1 MRRWFDV
8 VCLALLILSRSLPAC
23 SAPSADEE
31 GAAARLVAEPT
42 PFSPAFSPDRKDWA
56 DIGFDLSREMPV
68 SLRILNGPAEV
79 RVVPPADLQRCHGWL
94 GDRWRWN
101 GADGNGAAV
110 PDGVYELELL
120 AHLSFNW
127 RRGDAVRPPDGLL
140 REPHALAVEPKSGRL
155 WVAAATPAADVF
167 ERDGSFVRH
176 VEFTP
181 APGEQRFGALYAMAF
196 APDGKLLLLTRDA
209 LGEADAANGTL
220 RKLADLPDGAR
231 ADWLDDL
238 AVDAQGDLLFC
249 CARAGRVFRFHRD
262 GTPAG
267 ELPGIRNPVALAV
280 AGERLWVV
288 TEDARGGAVLRIDSF
303 ESAPATF
310 SPHVFGGTIPLLAPR
325 AIAALS
331 DGTVI
336 LSEGAGGPL
345 GPVGNG
351 PLFCRLDANGKVLA
365 QWGRRGSGT
374 NEVCFVSRL
383 AAAGGEF
390 YLSDHYGHHRVLRC
404 DADGLVRQAYAAPPG
419 ALVDPAGLL
428 RLNPDRL
435 LVLDAAL
442 SRGTS
447 FDRQGQPVSVFPFW
461 AALDT
466 GGGGAPLGVS
476 GDPRG
481 NRVHLLQGGKV
492 VTLDAAGA
500 PLGAIKLDTLVATY
514 GSIPPGLFVAPDGRL
529 FVTGSYAK
537 PPPADAPEFGK
548 LLVFDSAGTKRFA
561 VGIEGAA
568 LYGPLLPLPSDRL
581 AVQAWRKDA
590 RGRDEFAA
598 CVLRTDGRG
607 APQVERCVWLQPR
620 PGVFLH
626 PDGIFA
632 MNAAGIFK
640 GGSSLVFFDGDGK
653 MLWTLG
659 DMQDKPYQPAA
670 LLWDGA
676 EILSVNAR
684 SGALE
689 SWSFCDP
696 RPLARG
702 AVEVDNTPP
711 AVAIAGDDAWAVL
724 DGGLFVLRGTAT
736 DRNFEHYDVFY
747 RQLPAAGQRPPSWTR
762 VRPEPFTNSVAGA
775 ELARWEVP
783 PSWRDAGIEAR
794 VVCWDT
800 AGNSNESV
808 SRPITFDEDGDGYSN
823 PQELVQ
829 GTDPRTKT
837 LELDAG
843 LVQIRPDARLLVT
856 PYFFAA
862 APHALTFTAW
872 DLRQPDNPVPIPNCA
887 FCVTADAGQFEGG
900 GMTPPAAGDT
910 NDIARAT
917 VRAAGGVA
925 RWTAPN
931 TEFLDV
937 PIGVELDPRFLGN
950 VKLPAVRLDFSL
962 LVRRDDDHDWAPDA
976 TEVPPG
982 DPTLTAGVRGVA
994 DSDGDGVPDGFDLAP
1009 RTAYNDTN
1017 SWSQLYAPGMIRYTQ
1032 EMFFYGIGGG
1042 DSHVTKYGDIIKGDA
1057 ILRSDRVD
1065 SSEKLTGYLN
1075 DLLFSRSAKNPSARK
1090 PFEVVDW
1097 QGFAATPPEQE
1108 TDKIGEYEFSG
1119 GGHPTLNFVYYA
1131 RTSRGTPIIENV
1143 DAIDGARW
1151 SEGGIHRNYL
1161 KVSAPGMLDHFD
1173 RTVTVQ
1179 WKITGANRTSADPR
1193 TGTATRMAWLLESFD
1208 NEDLKG
1214 VHQQFSGLMLA
1225 EDAGNGVYQANLTIP
1240 SERCFRGVPLF
1251 LKLTPCWFTRQG
1263 GERACERCKTHC
1275 ADAVD
1280 VCPACG
1286 ASLKRVRYDRINR
1299 TLLSVSAVRVDNP
1312 VEVIRYIQR
1321 MQPRAGAAL
1330 TADDLD
1336 AVIAAAP
1343 QAVLQDRAWPLCN
1356 HAMLRT
1362 VTAGGRAVS
1371 VLFCSLRAINQ
1382 LPANLL
1388 PQQVEA
1394 RVQELAAYASS
1405 QLANADVVCL
1415 IANDPRK
1422 LQNLVERIA
1431 WGPAGVWYA
1440 ASEIP
1445 SSGAGAATPDTA
1457 PGGGT
1462 APGSAGASAPGG
1474 GALET
1479 AQQVFS
1485 TAKDLVMLGKE
1496 AYSLNSH
1503 NAIWMPAQR
1512 AVSGP
1517 EWAITQIGKK
1527 VGENEVDALTGKPMP
1542 VTRTIYVQKLDEGM
1556 YRVSS
1561 RTFVDRPYTV
1571 WTDPRTGE
1579 TLTDYSTR
1587 QELVLLRTEKVSD
1600 LNDSKIIER
1609 EFDVVGT
1616 KSFQRSLM
1624 IAKIKSVA
1632 KIGGPVVS
1640 NGVKVFQCILKG
1652 DTVGVAVYGLKG
1664 AAEVTQAIAE
1674 VKGVK
1679 GFLTEGLRVPGMVA
1693 TKFNV
1698 VAAATG
1704 MLEAGYYLYQA
1715 GEAPNPIESDILA
1728 QKAAGAVIDAGI
1740 GAIEPYGA
1748 VILASWTVGGM
1759 LGNKIS
1765 DLMGLGNN
1773 EIANAAAESPG
1784 QGLMCLPRHLAPG
1797 TVSPL
1802 DAKDAAK
1809 YAQRDAIQKV
1819 ETQNAVFNSKLTWI
1833 WVPPTE

>member
-1 MRRWFDV
+1 MRRWPELA
-8 VCLALLILSRSLPAC
+8 CLGFLTLVLGLPGRSPA
-23 SAPSADEE
+23 SAIDE
-31 GAAARLVAEPT
+31 GSAARLGADPS
-42 PFSPAFSPDRKDWA
+42 PFSPAFSPDKKDWA
-56 DIGFDLSREMPV
+56 DIGFDLSRELPV

-79 RVVPPADLQRCHGWL
+79 RVVPPAEIQRCHGWL
-94 GDRWRWN
+94 GTRWRWN

-110 PDGVYELELL
+110 PDGIYDLELV
-120 AHLSFNW
+120 AHLVFNW
-127 RRGDAVRPPDGLL
+127 RRGDAVRPPAGLL
-140 REPHALAVEPKSGRL
+140 REPHALAVEPVSGRL
-155 WVAAATPAADVF
+155 FVASASRAADVF
-167 ERDGSFVRH
+167 DRDGAFVRR
-176 VEFTP
+176 VDFTP
-181 APGEQRFGALYAMAF
+181 APGAPRFGAIGAMVF
-196 APDGKLLLLTRDA
+196 APDGQLLLLTREA
-209 LGEADAANGTL
+209 IGEADAASGTV
-220 RKLADLPDGAR
+220 RKLADLPVGAR

-238 AVDAQGDLLFC
+238 AVDAHGNILFC
-249 CARAGRVFRFHRD
+249 CARAGRIFRFQRD

-267 ELPGIRNPVALAV
+267 EVEGIFHPVALAV

-288 TEDARGGAVLRIDSF
+288 TQSAHGGGVQRIDPG
-303 ESAPATF
+303 ESEPTTF
-310 SPHVFGGTIPLLAPR
+310 GTRSCGGPIPLLAPR

-331 DGTVI
+331 DGSVV
-336 LSEGAGGPL
+336 LAEGAGGPL

-351 PLFCRLDANGKVLA
+351 PLFCRLDANGKVLG
-365 QWGRRGSGT
+365 QWGRRGGGT

-390 YLSDHYGHHRVLRC
+390 YLSDHYGHHRVLRG
-404 DADGLVRQAYAAPPG
+404 DSAGQVRQVYAAPPG
-419 ALVDPAGLL
+419 AIAEPAGLI
-428 RLNPDRL
+428 RWGADRL
-435 LVLDAAL
+435 LAIDAGLA
-442 SRGTS
+442 RGTL
-447 FDRQGQPVSVFPFW
+447 FDRQGQPLSMFSFW
-461 AALDT
+461 AAFDA
-466 GGGGAPLGVS
+466 GAADAPVGVC
-476 GDPRG
+476 GDGRG
-481 NRVHLLQGGKV
+481 DRLYLLQAGKV
-492 VTLDAAGA
+492 ITLDGRGA
-500 PLGAIKLDTLVATY
+500 KLGEVKLDTPVATY
-514 GSIPPGLFVAPDGRL
+514 GSIPPGLFVAPDGRM
-529 FVTGSYAK
+529 FVTGSYAE
-537 PPPADAPEFGK
+537 PPSADAPEFGK
-548 LLVFDSAGTKRFA
+548 LLVFDAAGAKRFA
-561 VGIEGAA
+561 VGVDGAA
-568 LYGPLLPLPSDRL
+568 LYGPLVPLPSDRL

-598 CVLRTDGRG
+598 CVLRQDGSG
-607 APQVERCVWLQPR
+607 SPQVERCVWLQPR

-626 PDGIFA
+626 PDGVFA
-632 MNAAGIFK
+632 MNAGGLFK
-640 GGSSLVFFDGDGK
+640 GGSSLAFFDGEGK

-659 DMQDKPYQPAA
+659 DMQDKPYHPAA

-676 EILSVNAR
+676 EILSVNAG

-711 AVAIAGDDAWAVL
+711 AVAITGDDIWAVL

-736 DRNFEHYDVFY
+736 DKNFEHYDVFY
-747 RQLPAAGQRPPSWTR
+747 RRLSAAGDRPPSWLR
-762 VRPEPFTNSVAGA
+762 VRAEPYTNAVAAG

-783 PSWRDAGIEAR
+783 ASWRDAGIETR
-794 VVCWDT
+794 VVGWDA
-800 AGNSNESV
+800 AGNSTESL

-823 PQELVQ
+823 PQELAQ

-856 PYFFAA
+856 PYFFADA
-862 APHALTFTAW
+862 THELKFTAW
-872 DLRQPDNPVPIPNCA
+872 DLRQPDNPVPIPGCA
-887 FCVTADAGQFEGG
+887 FRVTADAGQFDGG
-900 GMTPPAAGDT
+900 GLTTPAAGDT
-910 NDIARAT
+910 NDFARAT

-931 TEFLDV
+931 TDDLDV
-937 PIGVELDPRFLGN
+937 PIGVELEPRFLGN
-950 VKLPAVRLDFSL
+950 VKLPAVRLDLSL
-962 LVRRDDDHDWAPDA
+962 RVRRDDDHDWAPDA

-982 DPTLTAGVRGVA
+982 DPTLTAGCRGVA
-994 DSDGDGVPDGFDLAP
+994 DSDGDGVLDGFDLAP

-1017 SWSQLYAPGMIRYTQ
+1017 SWSQIYAPGMIRYTQ

-1042 DSHVTKYGDIIKGDA
+1042 DSHVTKYGDVIKGDA

-1065 SSEKLTGYLN
+1065 TSAALTDYLN
-1075 DLLFSRSAKNPSARK
+1075 DLLFHRGAKNPSDRQ

-1097 QGFAATPPEQE
+1097 EGFAATPPEEE
-1108 TDKIGEYEFSG
+1108 TDKIGEYTFSG
-1119 GGHPTLNFVYYA
+1119 TGHPTLNFVYYA

-1143 DAIDGARW
+1143 EAIDGARW

-1161 KVSAPGMLDHFD
+1161 KVSAPGTLDHFD

-1179 WKITGANRTSADPR
+1179 WKITGADRTSANPR
-1193 TGTATRMAWLLESFD
+1193 TGAMTRMAWMLEAFD
-1208 NEDLKG
+1208 HEDLKG
-1214 VHQQFSGLMLA
+1214 VHRHFSGLMLA
-1225 EDAGNGVYQANLTIP
+1225 EDAGNGVYQATLIIP
-1240 SERCFRGVPLF
+1240 SERCYRGVPLF

-1263 GERACERCKTHC
+1263 GERACERCGTRS
-1275 ADAVD
+1275 ADAVE

-1286 ASLKRVRYDRINR
+1286 ASLNRIRYDRLNR
-1299 TLLSVSAVRVDNP
+1299 AILSVSAVRVESP
-1312 VEVIRYIQR
+1312 AEVIRYIQR
-1321 MQPRAGAAL
+1321 MQPRGGTAL

-1343 QAVLQDRAWPLCN
+1343 QAVLQERAWPLCN

-1362 VTAGGRAVS
+1362 VTAGGRPVS

-1388 PQQVEA
+1388 PRQVEA
-1394 RVQELAAYASS
+1394 RVQELAAYTSS
-1405 QLANADVVCL
+1405 QLASADVVCL
-1415 IANDPRK
+1415 IANDARK
-1422 LQNLVERIA
+1422 MQNLVERIE
-1431 WGPAGVWYA
+1431 WGPPGAWYTP
-1440 ASEIP
+1440 SEIP
-1445 SSGAGAATPDTA
+1445 AEPGPATPDTA
-1457 PGGGT
+1457 PGGGAASGT
-1462 APGSAGASAPGG
+1462 GETSGAGG
-1474 GALET
+1474 GALAT
-1479 AQQVFS
+1479 AKQVFS
-1485 TAKDLVMLGKE
+1485 ATKDLIMLGKE
-1496 AYSLNSH
+1496 AYSLISH

-1517 EWAITQIGKK
+1517 EWAITRIGAKFS
-1527 VGENEVDALTGKPMP
+1527 ENEVDAVTGKPMS
-1542 VTRTIYVQKLDEGM
+1542 VGRTIYVQKLDEGM

-1579 TLTDYSTR
+1579 TFTDFSTR
-1587 QELVLLRTEKVSD
+1587 QELVLLRTEKVGD

-1624 IAKIKSVA
+1624 IAKLKTVV
-1632 KIGGPVVS
+1632 KIGGPAVS
-1640 NGVKVFQCILKG
+1640 NGLKIYQCLTKG

-1759 LGNKIS
+1759 LGNKIA

-1773 EIANAAAESPG
+1773 EIASAAAESPG

-1802 DAKDAAK
+1802 DAKDAAR
-1809 YAQRDAIQKV
+1809 YAQRDAIKKV
-1819 ETQNAVFNSKLTWI
+1819 EAQNAVFPTKLTWI
-1833 WVPPTE
+1833 WVPPKE